1 MSKYSTKSNPVYAGG
16 HVVGHVNDG
25 KFCKSIKGSKHILH
39 TPRAIAL
46 SVDSLKQAEA
56 FGAKAIEIRD
66 KESELIYR
74 ATIEHFKR
82 FCFDLRRGGFEP
94 QKALP
99 LDRWDV
105 TGGNPSGNHPMRID
119 LTETTPEELPIEEHE
134 ERQMSLF

>member
-1 MSKYSTKSNPVYAGG
+1 MNKYSTKPNPVYAGG

-46 SVDSLKQAEA
+46 SVDSLRQAETL
-56 FGAKAIEIRD
+56 GAKTIEIRD
-66 KESELIYR
+66 KESKLIYR

-82 FCFDLRRGGFEP
+82 FCFELRRGGFEP
-94 QKALP
+94 QKALV

-105 TGGNPSGNHPMRID
+105 SGGNPSGNYPMRID
-119 LTETTPEELPIEEHE
+119 PTETTLEELPFEEE
-134 ERQMSLF
+134 VQMSLF